1 MGSLQCES
9 ITKIMDTWVCA
20 VIANDMEE
28 LNLLAKLLPH
38 GSFYMPNKRRLFNQ
52 ISLNLGIQIVSNLT
66 ISLDHIP
73 M

>member
-9 ITKIMDTWVCA
+9 ITKIMHTWVCV

-28 LNLLAKLLPH
+28 LDLLVKLLPH
-38 GSFYMPNKRRLFNQ
+38 GSFYIPNKSRLFNQ
-52 ISLNLGIQIVSNLT
+52 LSLNLRIQIVSKLSIFLN
-66 ISLDHIP
+66 HIP

>member
-28 LNLLAKLLPH
+28 LDLLAKLLPH
-38 GSFYMPNKRRLFNQ
+38 GSFYMPNKADYL
-52 ISLNLGIQIVSNLT
+52 IKSVLTLGSK
-66 ISLDHIP
+66 
-73 M
+73 